1 MQPLQPLASDI
12 NRMIRYLSGAGAG
25 MSLLSISTSSLPS
38 SMIQSMML
46 RGARA
51 NDVVGALVDGSI
63 GCMTIRPCALGDEK
77 MVEQSFIDRLQPAM
91 IELCQRRAGGRV
103 TLWLRA
109 VHRPAS
115 DIEQAPDLIGKLFDA
130 PSTPFTIHARSTA
143 PAWSNP
149 PILFPRVAETLDP
162 FIEPVERQPTLLRLM
177 SAESPWPPHFD

>member
-1 MQPLQPLASDI
+1 MQSLQPLASDI

-25 MSLLSISTSSLPS
+25 LSLLSISTSSLPG

-46 RGARA
+46 RAARVT
-51 NDVVGALVDGSI
+51 DVVGALVDGSI
-63 GCMTIRPCALGDEK
+63 GCLTVRPSALGDEK
-77 MVEQSFIDRLQPAM
+77 AVEQSFLDRLQPAM
-91 IELCQRRAGGRV
+91 IELCQRRSGGRV

-115 DIEQAPDLIGKLFDA
+115 DIEQAPDLIGILFDA
-130 PSTPFTIHARSTA
+130 PSTPLTINARSTA

-162 FIEPVERQPTLLRLM
+162 FIEPAERQPTLLRLM
-177 SAESPWPPHFD
+177 RAETPWPRQFD